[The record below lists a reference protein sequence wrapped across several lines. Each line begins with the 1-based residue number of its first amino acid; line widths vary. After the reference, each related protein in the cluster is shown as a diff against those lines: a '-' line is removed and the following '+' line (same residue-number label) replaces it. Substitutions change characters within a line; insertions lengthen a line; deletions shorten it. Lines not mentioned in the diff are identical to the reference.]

1 VLDVLLDE
9 LVSDGLVVHQ
19 LDVAAET
26 FAKHLVPLPLAE
38 ALAFVNFEHLLH
50 LVQLLVVQSGL
61 LVDDCCFCFYFE
73 SAEGGVGSLLE
84 ENGGHLEVFVDEF
97 CLHFSLVGEQQSL
110 IEELVEF

>member
-1 VLDVLLDE
+1 MLDVLLDE

-38 ALAFVNFEHLLH
+38 ALTFVNFEHLLH
-50 LVQLLVVQSGL
+50 LVQLLLVKTRL
-61 LVDDCCFCFYFE
+61 LVDDCCLCLHLK